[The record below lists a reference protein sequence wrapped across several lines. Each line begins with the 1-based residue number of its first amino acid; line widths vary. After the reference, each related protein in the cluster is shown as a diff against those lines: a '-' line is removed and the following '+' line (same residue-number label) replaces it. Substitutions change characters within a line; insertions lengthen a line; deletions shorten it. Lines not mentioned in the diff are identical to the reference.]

1 MYHFDPK
8 WKPLRW
14 LNPENYQ
21 FICEEIM
28 NDKFEIPFNEN
39 AYEIKKCA
47 SSMLANQALIELSKA
62 ANEISH
68 DIDINIETIETMK
81 GRVPSSYL
89 DFLNN
94 DLKELTKQLAHLIN
108 LFSSELNQDPY
119 IYEMQ
124 ALLEDTANLL
134 LPDPL
139 NDEFEKYQKVRE
151 LKRRKIL
158 KI

>member
-8 WKPLRW
+8 WEPLRW

-62 ANEISH
+62 ANKISH
-68 DIDINIETIETMK
+68 DIDINIETIETIK
-81 GRVPSSYL
+81 GRVPISNL
-89 DFLNN
+89 DFLKNE
-94 DLKELTKQLAHLIN
+94 LKEFTKQLAHLIN
-108 LFSSELNQDPY
+108 LFSSELNQAPH
-119 IYEMQ
+119 IFEMQ

-139 NDEFEKYQKVRE
+139 DAEFKKYQKVRE
-151 LKRRKIL
+151 LQKRKNL
-158 KI
+158 KV